1 MINFFF
7 YFLNFR
13 LKRMI
18 GIDMFVKLIK
28 LLGLNEDFIWMMYG
42 VLIEGILFEARGVVV
57 EAFRREGIVY

>member
-1 MINFFF
+1 
-7 YFLNFR
+7 
-13 LKRMI
+13 MI

>member
-1 MINFFF
+1 
-7 YFLNFR
+7 
-13 LKRMI
+13 MI

-28 LLGLNEDFIWMMYG
+28 LLGLNEDFIRMMYGVYG